1 MEASCFFGLITAPV
15 ENHFLIGL
23 MVGIG
28 AGMITSLVADYI
40 SLHISGSKGEH
51 YGKETQKE
59 QR

>member
-1 MEASCFFGLITAPV
+1 MEASCLFGLITAPV
-15 ENHFLIGL
+15 ENHFAIGL

-40 SLHISGSKGEH
+40 SSYISGSKGEH
-51 YGKETQKE
+51 YGKETQKK